1 MPPQATLVTLEDF
14 QQMPPPPP
22 GVKRELIEGVVTEM
36 GKALGGHEKVKSNF
50 HELFVE
56 LCNRKTPWAVVSE
69 SEFVLGDAMDA
80 IPDVAIV
87 RRRDFL
93 AAPTDKHFSFPPVL
107 AVEVVSSEK
116 AEDLEAKVR
125 GYLTHGVATVLVA
138 YPWVA
143 YQKLGE
149 IQVRTANGY
158 LQLTSESRLELPQLF
173 PDWSADVSDFFLG
186 V

>member
-1 MPPQATLVTLEDF
+1 MPTQATLVTLEDF
-14 QQMPPPPP
+14 RQLPPPPR

-36 GKALGGHEKVKSNF
+36 GTAHTGHEKVKANF
-50 HELFVE
+50 LELFGE
-56 LCNRKTPWAVVSE
+56 LCHRKTPWALVSE
-69 SEFVLGDAMDA
+69 SEFVLGETMDA
-80 IPDVAIV
+80 IPDTAVV
-87 RRRDFL
+87 HRRDFL

-125 GYLTHGVATVLVA
+125 GYLNHGVSTVLVA
-138 YPWVA
+138 YP
-143 YQKLGE
+143 KLHE
-149 IQVRTANGY
+149 IQVRTSSGY
-158 LQLTSESRLELPQLF
+158 LELTAESRLELPQLF

>member
-1 MPPQATLVTLEDF
+1 MPTQATLVTLEDF

-36 GKALGGHEKVKSNF
+36 GKALSGHEKVKANF
-50 HELFVE
+50 LELFAE
-56 LCNRKTPWAVVSE
+56 PCNRKTPWALVSE
-69 SEFVLGDAMDA
+69 SEFVLGETMDA

-87 RRRDFL
+87 RRRDIL
-93 AAPTDKHFSFPPVL
+93 AAPSDKDLSFPPVL

-125 GYLTHGVATVLVA
+125 GYLAHGVATVLVA
-138 YPWVA
+138 YP
-143 YQKLGE
+143 KLGE
-149 IQVRTANGY
+149 IQVRTTNGY
-158 LQLTSESRLELPQLF
+158 LQLTSESRLELPQLS

>member
-1 MPPQATLVTLEDF
+1 MPTQAALVTLEDF
-14 QQMPPPPP
+14 RQMPPPPP

-36 GKALGGHEKVKSNF
+36 GKALSGHEKVKSNF
-50 HELFVE
+50 IEVFAE
-56 LCNRKTPWAVVSE
+56 LCNRKTPWALVSE
-69 SEFVLGDAMDA
+69 SEFVLGETMDA

-116 AEDLEAKVR
+116 AEDLEAKVHA
-125 GYLTHGVATVLVA
+125 YLTHGVATVLVA
-138 YPWVA
+138 YP
-143 YQKLGE
+143 KLSE
-149 IQVRTANGY
+149 IQVRTNNGY
-158 LQLTSESRLELPQLF
+158 LQLTSEGHLELPLLF

>member
-1 MPPQATLVTLEDF
+1 MPTQATLVTLEDF
-14 QQMPPPPP
+14 RQMPPPPP

-36 GKALGGHEKVKSNF
+36 GTALGGHEKVKTNF
-50 HELFVE
+50 HELFGE
-56 LCNRKTPWAVVSE
+56 LCNRKTPWIVVTE
-69 SEFVLGDAMDA
+69 SEFVLGETMDA

-125 GYLTHGVATVLVA
+125 AYLTHGVATVLVA
-138 YPWVA
+138 YP
-143 YQKLGE
+143 KLGE
-149 IQVRTANGY
+149 IQVRTTNGY
-158 LQLTSESRLELPQLF
+158 LQLTSEGRLELPQLF
-173 PDWSADVSDFFLG
+173 PGWSADVSDFFLG
-186 V
+186 L

>member
-1 MPPQATLVTLEDF
+1 MPTQATLVTLEDF
-14 QQMPPPPP
+14 RQMPPPPF

-36 GKALGGHEKVKSNF
+36 GKALSGHEKVKSNF
-50 HELFVE
+50 IDLFAE
-56 LCNRKTPWAVVSE
+56 LCNRKTPWALVSE
-69 SEFVLGDAMDA
+69 SEFVLGETMDA

-87 RRRDFL
+87 RRRDIL
-93 AAPTDKHFSFPPVL
+93 AAPSDKHFSFPPVL

-125 GYLTHGVATVLVA
+125 GYLAHGVATVLVA
-138 YPWVA
+138 YP
-143 YQKLGE
+143 KLSE
-149 IQVRTANGY
+149 IQVRTTNGY
-158 LQLTSESRLELPQLF
+158 LQLTSESRLELPQLS

>member
-1 MPPQATLVTLEDF
+1 MSTQATLVTLEDF
-14 QQMPPPPP
+14 RQMPPPPF

-50 HELFVE
+50 LDLFGEV
-56 LCNRKTPWAVVSE
+56 CNRKSLWALVSE
-69 SEFVLGDAMDA
+69 SEFVLGETMDA

-87 RRRDFL
+87 LRRDIL
-93 AAPTDKHFSFPPVL
+93 AAPVDKHLSFPPVL
-107 AVEVVSSEK
+107 SVEVVSSEK

-125 GYLTHGVATVLVA
+125 GYLNHGVSTVLVA
-138 YPWVA
+138 YP
-143 YQKLGE
+143 KLRE
-149 IQVRTANGY
+149 IQIRTSNGY
-158 LQLTSESRLELPQLF
+158 LELTAESRLELPQLF